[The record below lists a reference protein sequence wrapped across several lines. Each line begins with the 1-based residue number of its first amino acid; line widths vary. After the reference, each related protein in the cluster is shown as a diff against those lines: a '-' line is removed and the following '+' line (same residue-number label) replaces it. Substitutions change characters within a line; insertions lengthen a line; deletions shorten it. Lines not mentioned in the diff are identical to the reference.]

1 MSKERLIT
9 QLKAYSTP
17 FAEESSFVPRF
28 ISLLNNFPNCFHRSL
43 VSGHITGSA
52 WVVSADMTQVVLLHH
67 SKLNRWLQP
76 GGHADG
82 EEEIAKV
89 VAKEL
94 QEETGLSNC
103 KWINDGGIF
112 DLDVHLIPER
122 KHEKAH
128 FHFDIRLAAIADT
141 SQSLVG
147 NSESKEVRWVSL
159 DNITPAN
166 GFEQS
171 ILRMV
176 EKTKK
181 LKLGQ

>member
-1 MSKERLIT
+1 MSRERLIS
-9 QLKAYSTP
+9 QLKAYSTS

-28 ISLLNNFPNCFHRSL
+28 ISLLGNFNNCFDRSL
-43 VSGHITGSA
+43 ESGHITGSA
-52 WVVSADMTQVVLLHH
+52 WVVSKDMSYVVLLHH

-82 EEEIAKV
+82 EEEMAKV

-94 QEETGLSNC
+94 EEETGLIDYR
-103 KWINDGGIF
+103 WLDEDHIF
-112 DLDVHLIPER
+112 DLDIHLIPER
-122 KHEKAH
+122 SNEKAH
-128 FHFDIRLAAIADT
+128 FHFDIRLAAIADF
-141 SQSLVG
+141 SSSLVG
-147 NSESKEVRWVSL
+147 NNESKEVKWVSL

-176 EKTKK
+176 EKTKN
-181 LKLGQ
+181 LR

>member
-1 MSKERLIT
+1 MSKERLIS
-9 QLKAYSTP
+9 QVKAYSTSFP
-17 FAEESSFVPRF
+17 EESGFVPRF
-28 ISLLNNFPNCFHRSL
+28 ISLLNNFPNCFDRSL

-52 WVVSADMTQVVLLHH
+52 WVVSKDMTQVVLLHH
-67 SKLNRWLQP
+67 SKLRRWLQP

-94 QEETGLSNC
+94 QEETGLTDYR
-103 KWINDGGIF
+103 WLDEGRIF
-112 DLDVHLIPER
+112 DLDIHLIPER
-122 KHEKAH
+122 SNEKAH
-128 FHFDIRLAAIADT
+128 FHFDIRLAAIADG
-141 SQSLVG
+141 SQSIVR
-147 NSESKEVRWVSL
+147 NSESKEVKWVSL
-159 DNITPAN
+159 DSITPAS

-181 LKLGQ
+181 LS

>member
-1 MSKERLIT
+1 MSKERLIS
-9 QLKAYSTP
+9 QLKAYSTS
-17 FAEESSFVPRF
+17 FAEESGFVPRF
-28 ISLLNNFPNCFHRSL
+28 ISLLSNFPNCFERSL

-52 WVVSADMTQVVLLHH
+52 WVVSEDLTHVVLLHH

-82 EEEIAKV
+82 EEEIDKV

-94 QEETGLSNC
+94 EEETGLTGYRWLDESR
-103 KWINDGGIF
+103 IF
-112 DLDVHLIPER
+112 DLDIHLIPER
-122 KHEKAH
+122 KNEKAH
-128 FHFDIRLAAIADT
+128 FHFDIRLAAIADL
-141 SQSLVG
+141 SHSLVG
-147 NSESKEVRWVSL
+147 NSESKEVKWVSI
-159 DNITPAN
+159 DNITPAS

-181 LKLGQ
+181 LN